1 MEKHMSG
8 GFYPGPAPDRQFT
21 PITRGQALAIV
32 ATCGA
37 ILALAI
43 LGAVI

>member
-1 MEKHMSG
+1 MSG
-8 GFYPGPAPDRQFT
+8 GFYPESGPDRQFT
-21 PITRGQALAIV
+21 PITRGQAAAILAI
-32 ATCGA
+32 CGA

>member
-1 MEKHMSG
+1 MSG
-8 GFYPGPAPDRQFT
+8 GFYPGPGPNRQYE
-21 PITRGQALAIV
+21 PITRGQAAAILAI
-32 ATCGA
+32 CGA

>member
-1 MEKHMSG
+1 MTG
-8 GFYPGPAPDRQFT
+8 GFYPGPGPDRQYA
-21 PITRGQALAIV
+21 PIRRSEALAIL
-32 ATCGA
+32 AICGA

>member
-1 MEKHMSG
+1 MSG
-8 GFYPGPAPDRQFT
+8 GFYPGPGPDRQFT

-32 ATCGA
+32 TICGA

-43 LGAVI
+43 LGAVL

>member
-1 MEKHMSG
+1 MTG
-8 GFYPGPAPDRQFT
+8 GFYPGPAPDRNYA
-21 PITRGQALAIV
+21 PITRGQAVAIV
-32 ATCGA
+32 AICGA

>member
-1 MEKHMSG
+1 MTG
-8 GFYPGPAPDRQFT
+8 GFYPGPAPDRQFA
-21 PITRGQALAIV
+21 PITRGQAAAILAI
-32 ATCGA
+32 CGA

>member
-1 MEKHMSG
+1 MSG
-8 GFYPGPAPDRQFT
+8 GFYPGPGPDRQYA
-21 PITRGQALAIV
+21 PITRGQSAAIL

-43 LGAVI
+43 WGAVI

>member
-1 MEKHMSG
+1 MSG
-8 GFYPGPAPDRQFT
+8 GFYPGPGPDRQFA
-21 PITRGQALAIV
+21 PITRGQTAAILAI
-32 ATCGA
+32 CGA